1 MFGTQKGRKDIFMRN
16 SGYKNRL
23 IDWSRFAVRIG
34 LILTDPKVRDE
45 INDQLKTRVDR
56 VTDTITSKY
65 EDASDRLT
73 AAGAALQGKD
83 YYRPSRVFGFLLG
96 VGVGASL
103 GLLLAPAAGTET
115 REAIREKAVEIK
127 NKVVESTASVRG
139 QARRSVSSMPPTGT
153 EG

>member
-1 MFGTQKGRKDIFMRN
+1 MQALNSGLSFSIPESPRRCTQVNRWMTRRHPITLLHSMIGTQKGRKDIFMRN

-23 IDWSRFAVRIG
+23 IDWSRFAVRLG

-73 AAGAALQGKD
+73 AAGAALQGK
-83 YYRPSRVFGFLLG
+83 PCSR
-96 VGVGASL
+96 
-103 GLLLAPAAGTET
+103 
-115 REAIREKAVEIK
+115 AVSRA
-127 NKVVESTASVRG
+127 VL
-139 QARRSVSSMPPTGT
+139 
-153 EG
+153 